1 MAVTKELLHQLQK
14 QVKVHDL
21 QLLNSNNPF
30 NQIFI
35 QSLQNQRTSQVNP
48 LEEIQRT
55 NHNQKQSRLII
66 LRLAKSLVKQR
77 NDQIQPQSISNRKV
91 FILILRLQ
99 NWLRFKRWSDS
110 ILLKNNS
117 KTKRVH
123 SQSLRTW
130 HL

>member
-1 MAVTKELLHQLQK
+1 MAVTKELLHQHQK
-14 QVKVHDL
+14 QAKVHDL

-66 LRLAKSLVKQR
+66 LKLAKSLVKQR
-77 NDQIQPQSISNRKV
+77 NGQTQPQLISNRKV
-91 FILILRLQ
+91 FTLILRFQ
-99 NWLRFKRWSDS
+99 N
-110 ILLKNNS
+110 
-117 KTKRVH
+117 
-123 SQSLRTW
+123 
-130 HL
+130 